1 MGETWIQ
8 QENRSKKMD
17 DSRTGL
23 ANAPF
28 ECVIKTVSPES
39 DTMTLQGPFG
49 TRNFNVL
56 HPYQGNSS
64 WMRSMPDSSLV
75 ALVQTRADTKVQE
88 VVGYRNTYSSHRAQ
102 RYKANDTEQGSILS
116 SFATKAAS
124 ALSGAL
130 GLGGDSEPAEPAANK
145 YEAYRPLYSGE
156 HDVGSAGLAQIF
168 WGNRAVLDSRAG
180 IIKSGMS
187 QDRMESFD
195 KAPVHRRMMHFHASN
210 KLYDEERLGVV
221 FRSTEESYYRKTWC
235 KYQNKFARE
244 HMIHLLDGERKPLFW
259 KRSGHVF
266 DETGE
271 VEQCEDT
278 GKPLRVKDIYYTVGG
293 ALSSLLG
300 EREEATFQLDEE
312 GNLVV
317 DLPEGATTGF
327 IFRTPKG
334 SHQIE
339 IGVDYNVTVEKN
351 WIETVNGSKTETVS
365 GDVNQT
371 YDSSWILKV
380 AEKWDADIN
389 GAKILI
395 DGASVHIEDTSGNKI
410 DTNDAGVKV
419 VDLSANTIEMSS
431 SGIKITDTNKNT
443 AEMTGGGIKAKDKNN
458 NIVDMTSSSVKVTA
472 VSKAIVDSPA
482 IELGNGATE
491 AVIKGTAFKTWL
503 TAHTH
508 ATAVGPSS
516 PPTEAATF
524 DMPPGTHL
532 SLITKTK

>member
-8 QENRSKKMD
+8 QENRSKKMEN
-17 DSRTGL
+17 SRTGL
-23 ANAPF
+23 NDAPF

-49 TRNFNVL
+49 MRNFNVL

-64 WMRSMPDSSLV
+64 WVRSMPDNSLV
-75 ALVQTRADTKVQE
+75 ALVQIRADTKVQE
-88 VVGYRNTYSSHRAQ
+88 VVGYRNSNSSRRAQ
-102 RYKANDTEQGSILS
+102 RYKADDTEQGSIIGSLAS
-116 SFATKAAS
+116 KAAS
-124 ALSGAL
+124 ALSSAL
-130 GLGGDSEPAEPAANK
+130 GLSSDTEPAEPAANK
-145 YEAYRPLYSGE
+145 FEAYRPLFSGE
-156 HDVGSAGLAQIF
+156 HDVGSAGLSQIF

-180 IIKSGMS
+180 VIKHGMS
-187 QDRMESFD
+187 QDRMESYE
-195 KAPVHRRMMHFHASN
+195 KAPVHRRMLHFHAAN
-210 KLYDEERLGVV
+210 KLYDEERLGVI
-221 FRSTEESYYRKTWC
+221 FRSTDDSYYKKTWC
-235 KYQNKFARE
+235 KYKNKFARE

-259 KRSGHVF
+259 ERSGHVF

-271 VEQCEDT
+271 IEQCEDT
-278 GKPLRVKDIYYTVGG
+278 GKPLRVKKIYYTVGG
-293 ALSSLLG
+293 ALASVLG
-300 EREEATFQLDEE
+300 EREEAVFQLDEE

-334 SHQIE
+334 THQIE
-339 IGVDYNVTVEKN
+339 IGVDYNITVDNN
-351 WIETVNGSKTETVS
+351 WIETVSGGKTEVVS
-365 GDVNQT
+365 GDVEQT

-395 DGASVHIEDTSGNKI
+395 DGASIHIEDTSGNKI

-419 VDLSANTIEMSS
+419 VDLSANTVEMTSD
-431 SGIKITDTNKNT
+431 GITITDTNKNV
-443 AEMTGGGIKAKDKNN
+443 AEMTSDGIKAKDKNN

-472 VSKAIVDSPA
+472 VSKAIIESPA
-482 IELGNGATE
+482 IELGDGATE

-503 TAHTH
+503 TMHTH
-508 ATAVGPSS
+508 PTAVGPSG
-516 PPTEAATF
+516 PPVQAATF
-524 DMPPGTHL
+524 DVPPGSHL